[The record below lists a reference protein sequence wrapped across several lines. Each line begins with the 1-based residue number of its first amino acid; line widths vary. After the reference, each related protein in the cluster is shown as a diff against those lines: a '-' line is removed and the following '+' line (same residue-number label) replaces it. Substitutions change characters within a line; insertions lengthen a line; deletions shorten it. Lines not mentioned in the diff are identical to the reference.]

1 MVLIFLEISRF
12 YTRPVTRRERIA
24 GREREKKHLRQVS
37 ESAESICNA
46 LIE

>member
-12 YTRPVTRRERIA
+12 YTRPVIRRERNA
-24 GREREKKHLRQVS
+24 EWEKKHLRQVS

>member
-12 YTRPVTRRERIA
+12 YTRPVIRLGANA
-24 GREREKKHLRQVS
+24 GREKKHLRQVS
-37 ESAESICNA
+37 QSAESICNA